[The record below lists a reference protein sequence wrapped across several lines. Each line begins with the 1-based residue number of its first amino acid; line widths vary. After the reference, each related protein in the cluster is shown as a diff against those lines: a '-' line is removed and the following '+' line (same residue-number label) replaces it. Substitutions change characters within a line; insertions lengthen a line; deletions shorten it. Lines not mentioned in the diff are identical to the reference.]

1 MYKGNDIAPRSSASF
16 VSMTTECSVLV
27 YDTDILQSIIE
38 NVFDLVRQNTLR
50 LEKKYSFYNQDS
62 YLNKVIN
69 NRETKEVLVDD
80 ETANVLSIVKE
91 ISSLTNGYFD
101 ITMGTLK
108 HCYKETTK
116 KAMQKSLDELS
127 PQIGFDSWDIK
138 DNRLYFKY
146 PKTKLDLGGVIK
158 EYAIDEAVKIIKS
171 YNIKSA
177 IVNFGGDISTIGSK
191 PDGNPFGV
199 AIKNP
204 INKEQDVVLINLFNK
219 ALTTSANTERW
230 FEIEGERFPH
240 IQSKNSTTSEV
251 ISATIIADSA
261 LVSGIF
267 STAFM
272 IGTDIDIPDF
282 IKVALIDKDLRLHQN
297 ILVQ

>member
-27 YDTDILQSIIE
+27 YDTDISMSEIE
-38 NVFDLVRQNTLR
+38 KVFDLVRLNTLR
-50 LEKKYSFYNQDS
+50 LERKYSFYNQDS

-69 NRETKEVLVDD
+69 NRETKEVLLDD
-80 ETANVLSIVKE
+80 ETANVLSIVRE

-108 HCYKETTK
+108 HCYKESTK
-116 KAMQKSLDELS
+116 KAMQKSLDELT
-127 PQIGFDSWDIK
+127 PQTGFDCWDIK
-138 DNRLYFKY
+138 DNKLYFKY

-158 EYAIDEAVKIIKS
+158 EYAIDEAVKIIKEHK
-171 YNIKSA
+171 IKSA

-204 INKEQDVVLINLFNK
+204 LNKEQDIVLINLFNK

-240 IQSKNSTTSEV
+240 IQSKQNISSEV

-261 LVSGIF
+261 LISGIF

-272 IGTDIDIPDF
+272 IGTNIDIPDF

-297 ILVQ
+297 ILAQ

>member
-69 NRETKEVLVDD
+69 NRETKEVLLDD

-297 ILVQ
+297 IFVQ

>member
-1 MYKGNDIAPRSSASF
+1 M
-16 VSMTTECSVLV
+16 
-27 YDTDILQSIIE
+27 
-38 NVFDLVRQNTLR
+38 
-50 LEKKYSFYNQDS
+50 
-62 YLNKVIN
+62 
-69 NRETKEVLVDD
+69 
-80 ETANVLSIVKE
+80 
-91 ISSLTNGYFD
+91 
-101 ITMGTLK
+101 
-108 HCYKETTK
+108 
-116 KAMQKSLDELS
+116 
-127 PQIGFDSWDIK
+127 
-138 DNRLYFKY
+138 
-146 PKTKLDLGGVIK
+146 
-158 EYAIDEAVKIIKS
+158 KIIKS

>member
-1 MYKGNDIAPRSSASF
+1 MYKGNDIAARSSASF

-27 YDTDILQSIIE
+27 YDTDISMSIIE
-38 NVFDLVRQNTLR
+38 KVFDLVRQNTLR

-69 NRETKEVLVDD
+69 DRETKEVLIDD
-80 ETANVLSIVKE
+80 ETANVLSVVRE

-108 HCYKETTK
+108 HCYKESTK

-127 PQIGFDSWDIK
+127 SQTGFDSWNIK
-138 DNRLYFKY
+138 DNKLYFKY
-146 PKTKLDLGGVIK
+146 QKTKLDLGGVIK
-158 EYAIDEAVKIIKS
+158 EYAIDEAIKIIKEH
-171 YNIKSA
+171 NIKSA
-177 IVNFGGDISTIGSK
+177 IVNFGGDISTIGLKS
-191 PDGNPFGV
+191 DGNSFGV

-204 INKEQDVVLINLFNK
+204 LNKEQDVVLINLFNK

-230 FEIEGERFPH
+230 FEIEGEKFPH
-240 IQSKNSTTSEV
+240 IQSKNNLNSEV

-272 IGTDIDIPDF
+272 IGTNIDIPDF